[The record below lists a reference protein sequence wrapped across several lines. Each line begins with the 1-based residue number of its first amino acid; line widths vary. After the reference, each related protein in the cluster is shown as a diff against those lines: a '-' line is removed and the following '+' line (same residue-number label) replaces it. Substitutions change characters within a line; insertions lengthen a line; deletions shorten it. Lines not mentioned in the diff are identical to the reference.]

1 MLLQQAEVIDPR
13 SIDQRVDAAKALSGG
28 DHGFTA
34 AAFADVRSH
43 QRDFAGMG
51 LGQRLPGFGLAAN
64 QQQVGTVAQQFGDQC
79 LANPT
84 TGPGDHGAAF
94 RNIHR

>member
-1 MLLQQAEVIDPR
+1 MRRISCVSFARIMSRMTLDGKID
-13 SIDQRVDAAKALSGG
+13 
-28 DHGFTA
+28 
-34 AAFADVRSH
+34 
-43 QRDFAGMG
+43 AGMG
-51 LGQRLPGFGLAAN
+51 LGQRLQGFGLAAN